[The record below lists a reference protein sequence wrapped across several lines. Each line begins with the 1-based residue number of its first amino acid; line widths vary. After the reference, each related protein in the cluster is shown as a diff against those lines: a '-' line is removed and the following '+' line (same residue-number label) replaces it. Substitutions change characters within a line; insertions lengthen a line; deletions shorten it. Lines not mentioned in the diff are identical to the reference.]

1 MGHIATILWTRLKT
15 CLLVFLSD
23 FEVQQ
28 NGGEKMER
36 CAYFK
41 TFDEKV
47 IEEDPYDERNLE
59 LVEV

>member
-1 MGHIATILWTRLKT
+1 
-15 CLLVFLSD
+15 
-23 FEVQQ
+23 
-28 NGGEKMER
+28 MER

-47 IEEDPYDERNLE
+47 IEEDPYGERNLE